1 MSHLPTVAGN
11 AGLAMLTNPD
21 TFAHVQR
28 VAKMYA
34 ESELIPPHMRGKV
47 ADVCIAFTMAQEM
60 GENPVVVMQNMYV
73 VSGRAGWSS
82 AYVIAKANRSGIF
95 RGRINWRVEGKGESL
110 TVTCFAKLA
119 DTGDEV
125 SYTVSMAMANAEGWT
140 KNPKYKTM
148 PELMLRYRSGAAL
161 VRLYA
166 WEVMLGYA
174 TFEEL
179 ETLPAAPERIVVT
192 PAPRQLS
199 GAATVVNSILDGD
212 DEPERVAVPATPP
225 HVATLTAAGIK
236 WEDAC
241 DFWSA
246 AHGSDPDGWSDE
258 DKARFAADLVADPSE
273 FKKFMASTGG
283 GK

>member
-1 MSHLPTVAGN
+1 MSHLPAVSTPN
-11 AGLAMLTNPD
+11 AGLAMLTNPE

-95 RGRINWRVEGKGESL
+95 RGRINWRVEGKGDGL
-110 TVTCFAKLA
+110 TVTCFARLA

-125 SYTVSMAMANAEGWT
+125 SYTVSMAMAQAEGWT

-179 ETLPAAPERIVVT
+179 ETLPGVGP
-192 PAPRQLS
+192 S
-199 GAATVVNSILDGD
+199 
-212 DEPERVAVPATPP
+212 
-225 HVATLTAAGIK
+225 TAAAIIEYREASGPFTSVEQLIDVTGIGEAK
-236 WEDAC
+236 L
-241 DFWSA
+241 A
-246 AHGSDPDGWSDE
+246 ALI
-258 DKARFAADLVADPSE
+258 DLV
-273 FKKFMASTGG
+273 TV
-283 GK
+283 